1 LSLLTSCNDSAKRE
15 ISFHWALPRARRPR
29 GLRRRVGGDTGEW
42 APSGR
47 CSPSLFGS
55 SPRSAWKRN
64 SAKFT
69 VASNRSDAALST
81 RQQHGGTPS
90 ASKRSDLVAGVA
102 PLCIKELRLVT
113 TQLPENSANFAFK
126 EFCELRPNGVLRSL
140 ANGVFRNFGWA
151 LQHEVHSCSA
161 GLPTPEVRQRF
172 PRR

>member
-113 TQLPENSANFAFK
+113 MQLPENSANFAFK
-126 EFCELRPNGVLRSL
+126 EFY
-140 ANGVFRNFGWA
+140 
-151 LQHEVHSCSA
+151 
-161 GLPTPEVRQRF
+161 EVRAPACNAALSRSSTKPYILWCWTKPQDLGSSRLH
-172 PRR
+172 PCVAMMVPGT